1 MVTSMSVL
9 AITCLSFVIYEY
21 NSFRKTTIGNLHTL
35 GALIADNCSDPLA
48 FSDNFDADEILSSLR
63 VEEHIISA
71 RLYDRNGYLFA
82 QYPTD
87 FLRDGK
93 RFTRRIPGHVF
104 SENYLESFHPVEMD
118 HVFLGTLILQSD
130 LKAMDKRFQ
139 IYGIVVALVILVAF
153 FFASYL
159 SRVLQ
164 RDISRPLINLAETA
178 QTVSIR
184 RDYTVRALQA
194 EKFEIG
200 ELTEAFNHML
210 EQIEN
215 RDEAL
220 KDFNKNLEDTV
231 IERTAELLEAET
243 QLLKLNGELE
253 ERVLER
259 TNELQESQ
267 VLLLA
272 KNDELERTNVDLD
285 NFVYRASHDLKAPIS
300 NIEGLTLLLQGQ
312 LEDRLEPDEKK
323 LLDMIELS
331 LNKLKTTIID
341 LTEISKVQKDQ
352 EFLEESISFDEIV
365 KEVTDDLWQLI
376 AEAGAEINT
385 NFQVPNIM
393 YAYTN
398 LRSILYNLISN
409 AIKYKHP
416 DRLPEIYITSTLHD
430 GRVVLSVTDNGLG
443 ISHADY
449 DKIFT
454 MFKRLHAHVEG
465 SGIGL
470 YITRRIVE
478 NCRGKITVESEPG
491 LGTTFKVFF

>member
-1 MVTSMSVL
+1 MSVL

-48 FSDNFDADEILSSLR
+48 FSDNLDADEVLSSLR

-87 FLRDGK
+87 FWRDGK
-93 RFTRRIPGHVF
+93 RFTRHNPGHVF

-139 IYGIVVALVILVAF
+139 IYGIVVVLVILVAF

-178 QTVSIR
+178 QIVSVR
-184 RDYTVRALQA
+184 RDYTVRAHHT

-200 ELTEAFNHML
+200 ELTQAFNHML
-210 EQIEN
+210 DQIEN

-376 AEAGAEINT
+376 AAAGADFHTDFHISH
-385 NFQVPNIM
+385 IM

>member
-1 MVTSMSVL
+1 
-9 AITCLSFVIYEY
+9 
-21 NSFRKTTIGNLHTL
+21 
-35 GALIADNCSDPLA
+35 
-48 FSDNFDADEILSSLR
+48 
-63 VEEHIISA
+63 
-71 RLYDRNGYLFA
+71 
-82 QYPTD
+82 
-87 FLRDGK
+87 
-93 RFTRRIPGHVF
+93 
-104 SENYLESFHPVEMD
+104 
-118 HVFLGTLILQSD
+118 
-130 LKAMDKRFQ
+130 
-139 IYGIVVALVILVAF
+139 VVLVILVAF

-178 QTVSIR
+178 QIVSVR
-184 RDYTVRALQA
+184 RDYTVRAHHT

-200 ELTEAFNHML
+200 ELTQAFNHML
-210 EQIEN
+210 DQIEN

-376 AEAGAEINT
+376 AAAGADFYTDFHISH
-385 NFQVPNIM
+385 IM

-398 LRSILYNLISN
+398 LRSILYYLISN

-416 DRLPEIYITSTLHD
+416 DRLPEIYVTSTMHD

-443 ISHADY
+443 ISHTDY

-478 NCRGKITVESEPG
+478 NCRGRIALESEPG